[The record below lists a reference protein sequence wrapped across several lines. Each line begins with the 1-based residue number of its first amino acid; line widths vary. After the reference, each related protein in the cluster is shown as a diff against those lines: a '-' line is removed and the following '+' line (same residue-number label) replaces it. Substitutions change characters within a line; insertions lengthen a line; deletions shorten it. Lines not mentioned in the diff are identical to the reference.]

1 MTAPMAPNIRWL
13 VCCLLLPL
21 SANAASVLLVPQ
33 DEKSRALAEELHEPF
48 TAAKL
53 TVKMAGPGSPAVS
66 CLADKATR
74 LACLTGIGEKAKV
87 IAVFVVSGA
96 MKGNKGVITLEML
109 AGGAVVKKE
118 STKVFKGRVKQQMKG
133 PIAQLLKLLPKVE
146 PTAPTETPKVVVT
159 QKEPEPEPD
168 ATPEPAVVEPLKV
181 ADAPKRVEPVLTPR
195 AQQPNDELELRGP
208 SPRASK
214 PKVAAWVMTG
224 LAVVAAGTAATF
236 GGLGLAG
243 KGRLETAPGGVSPL
257 SYSEAQ
263 ALQQSTNTQL
273 TVALGTGIGAGV
285 SGVVAGILWG
295 VE

>member
-1 MTAPMAPNIRWL
+1 MAPNIRWL

-33 DEKSRALAEELHEPF
+33 DEKARALADELNEPF

-53 TVKMAGPGSPAVS
+53 TVKMAGPGSPAVN

-87 IAVFVVSGA
+87 VAVFVVSGA
-96 MKGNKGVITLEML
+96 MKGNKGVLTLEML

-133 PIAQLLKLLPKVE
+133 PIAQLLKLLPKGE
-146 PTAPTETPKVVVT
+146 PAAPTETPKVVVT
-159 QKEPEPEPD
+159 QKDPEPD
-168 ATPEPAVVEPLKV
+168 ATPQPAVVEPLEV

-208 SPRASK
+208 APRASK

>member
-1 MTAPMAPNIRWL
+1 MAPNIRWL

-33 DEKSRALAEELHEPF
+33 DEKARALADELNEPF

-53 TVKMAGPGSPAVS
+53 TVKMAGPGSPAVN

-87 IAVFVVSGA
+87 VAVFVVSGA
-96 MKGNKGVITLEML
+96 MKGNKGVLTLEML

-133 PIAQLLKLLPKVE
+133 PIAQLLKLLPKGE
-146 PTAPTETPKVVVT
+146 PAAPTETPKVVVT
-159 QKEPEPEPD
+159 QKDPEPD
-168 ATPEPAVVEPLKV
+168 ATPQPAVVEPLEV
-181 ADAPKRVEPVLTPR
+181 ADAPKRVEPVLTPK
-195 AQQPNDELELRGP
+195 AQQPNDELALRGP
-208 SPRASK
+208 APRASK